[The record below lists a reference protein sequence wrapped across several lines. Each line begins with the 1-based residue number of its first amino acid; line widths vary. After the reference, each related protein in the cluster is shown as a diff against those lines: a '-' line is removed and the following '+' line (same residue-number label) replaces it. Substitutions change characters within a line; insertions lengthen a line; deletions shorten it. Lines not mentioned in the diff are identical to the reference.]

1 MSRRRD
7 ARQVGRTFGVQAQR
21 RSVCAVLKV
30 QDISRRF
37 GNVFALKDVN
47 FHVRGGEVLG
57 LIGPNGAGKTTLL
70 EILSGLL
77 LADRGSVFWESAP
90 LVPSRRKQVLFYV
103 PDSIIPYP
111 QQTTVAVLRLFAR
124 LFGQTNDALARTI
137 GDLALSSVLDTRVGA
152 LSKGYRKRLLLAV
165 GLLANQP
172 LIVIDEPF
180 DGLDL
185 RQTRE
190 VMDVLRHRVAGGR
203 TLLLS
208 IHQLTDA
215 ERLCNRFVLLSDGA
229 VRGEGNL
236 QELRQRAGV
245 GEAGLEEVFLALT

>member
-1 MSRRRD
+1 
-7 ARQVGRTFGVQAQR
+7 
-21 RSVCAVLKV
+21 VLKV

-47 FHVRGGEVLG
+47 FHVRAGEVLG

-77 LADRGSVFWESAP
+77 PADRGSVYWEGTP
-90 LVPSRRKQVLFYV
+90 LVPSRRKHALFYV
-103 PDSIIPYP
+103 PESITPYP
-111 QQTTVAVLRLFAR
+111 HQQTDAVLRLFAR
-124 LFGQTNDALARTI
+124 LFGQTNDDLTRTI
-137 GDLALSSVLDTRVGA
+137 SDLSLSSVLATRVGA

-165 GLLANQP
+165 GLLATQP

-190 VMDVLRHRVAGGR
+190 VMDVLRRRVSGGR

-208 IHQLTDA
+208 IHQLSDA

-236 QELRQRAGV
+236 EELRRRAGV
-245 GEAGLEEVFLALT
+245 GQTGLEEVFLALT

>member
-1 MSRRRD
+1 MSWWRD
-7 ARQVGRTFGVQAQR
+7 ATGRTFGVCADT
-21 RSVCAVLKV
+21 RSVCSVLKV

-37 GNVFALKDVN
+37 GNVFALRDVT
-47 FHVRGGEVLG
+47 FRVREGEVLG

-77 LADRGSVFWESAP
+77 AADRGSVFWESSP
-90 LVPSRRKQVLFYV
+90 LLPSGRKQVLFYV
-103 PDSIIPYP
+103 PESITPYP
-111 QQTTVAVLRLFAR
+111 DQPTITVLRLFTH
-124 LFGQTNDALARTI
+124 LFGQTNDELARTVA
-137 GDLALSSVLDTRVGA
+137 DLSLSSVLATRVGA

-165 GLLANQP
+165 GLLAPQP

-190 VMDVLRHRVAGGR
+190 VMRVLRQRVADGR
-203 TLLLS
+203 TMLLS

-215 ERLCNRFVLLSDGA
+215 ERLCDRFVLLSDGA

-236 QELRQRAGV
+236 EELRQRAGV
-245 GEAGLEEVFLALT
+245 GQAGLEEVFLALT